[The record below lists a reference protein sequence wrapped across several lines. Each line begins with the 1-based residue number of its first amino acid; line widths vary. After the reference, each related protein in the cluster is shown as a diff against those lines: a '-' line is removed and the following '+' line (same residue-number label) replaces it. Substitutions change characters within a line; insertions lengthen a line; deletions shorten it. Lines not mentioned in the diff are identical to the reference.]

1 MCQLRALLNEMW
13 GEAPGAKPKLT
24 LVAGGGVKEPAA
36 QERQV
41 RPTLERLRQ
50 YKRTASGQ

>member
-24 LVAGGGVKEPAA
+24 VISGGTVKEPTP
-36 QERQV
+36 ERKV
-41 RPTLERLRQ
+41 RPTLERLHQ
-50 YKRTASGQ
+50 YKRAASGQ